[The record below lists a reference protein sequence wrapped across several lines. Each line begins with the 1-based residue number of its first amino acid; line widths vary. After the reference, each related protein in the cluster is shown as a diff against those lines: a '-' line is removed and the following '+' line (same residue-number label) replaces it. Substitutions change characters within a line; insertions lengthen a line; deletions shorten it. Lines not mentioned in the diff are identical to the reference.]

1 MLRQRFLSIIGDTGF
16 GFSLVSLLFFS
27 TGNMVGF
34 AATLIALV
42 MIISIKLSSPATV
55 KIWVKDERTP
65 MRIAGFNLL
74 FVAFS
79 IAVQAA
85 ITTAQAS
92 PSSLIATP
100 QLPMLAPF
108 CSALFFG
115 IANMRLAAAITQR
128 NITMHFYKNPEVFLF
143 LGYIAVGFMSGA
155 SAIYAMPLVLVAFVI
170 TIKNCRA
177 KNAVHTHHPVM
188 IYALA
193 EICFAVAAI
202 IDGNTLLFI
211 ANMLCAVYLMRIDGA
226 LTPGGLRTTLRDI
239 LSVRAAPSAMP

>member
-1 MLRQRFLSIIGDTGF
+1 MLRQRLLNIIGDTGF

-27 TGNMVGF
+27 ASNMVGF
-34 AATLIALV
+34 AATLIALS
-42 MIISIKLSSPATV
+42 MIIGIKLSSPATA

-65 MRIAGFNLL
+65 MRIAGFNML

-79 IAVQAA
+79 IAMQAA

-92 PSSLIATP
+92 SSLIATP

-115 IANMRLAAAITQR
+115 IANMRLAATITQR
-128 NITMHFYKNPEVFLF
+128 HCTMPLYKNAELFLF

-155 SAIYAMPLVLVAFVI
+155 DAIYAMPLVVVAFVI
-170 TIKNCRA
+170 TLKNCRA
-177 KNAVHTHHPVM
+177 GNPAHTHHPIM

-193 EICFAVAAI
+193 EICFAVVAM
-202 IDGNTLLFI
+202 IDGNALLFI

-226 LTPGGLRTTLRDI
+226 LTPGGLRTTIRDI
-239 LSVRAAPSAMP
+239 LSVRAAPSAML